1 MSKDKKDGKLGD
13 SHGQVVFFGALLALA
28 AIMRAGPHILGF
40 LLNHETTIFILLS
53 LLFLALATIGVVML
67 WNWYAKREQEK
78 GITASDRTTGVLLGA
93 GFGGVIGGLI
103 GHESYKEQEK
113 KDALKGLEG
122 NSPGLEIYGNGS
134 SGDKRPTLRPA
145 QVKVHYVEDQ
155 VKDGTFVPAH
165 FEYEIAE
172 PARWEKSK

>member
-1 MSKDKKDGKLGD
+1 MRKTTFARLIAFSLLLSACATAEKSTVLGAAIG
-13 SHGQVVFFGALLALA
+13 SVVGGSIGAL
-28 AIMRAGPHILGF
+28 
-40 LLNHETTIFILLS
+40 
-53 LLFLALATIGVVML
+53 
-67 WNWYAKREQEK
+67 
-78 GITASDRTTGVLLGA
+78 ASQHSPPGDRTTGVLLGA

-113 KDALKGLEG
+113 RDALKGFEG